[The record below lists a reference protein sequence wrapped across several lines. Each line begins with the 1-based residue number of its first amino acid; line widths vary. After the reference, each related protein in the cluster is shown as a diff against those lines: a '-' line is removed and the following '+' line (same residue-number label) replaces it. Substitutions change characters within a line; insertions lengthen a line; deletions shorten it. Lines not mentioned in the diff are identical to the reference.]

1 MTRSVGKSTIISS
14 LDEVI
19 LGKASMTVFCDRP
32 ADKRSRISRLDE
44 VRTENVTTVTICVK
58 ICRNDLRR
66 VRNVTVPPS
75 PVAVRKFSTYQIS
88 EDQFKSTTRVST

>member
-44 VRTENVTTVTICVK
+44 VRTESVTTICVK

-88 EDQFKSTTRVST
+88 EDQFKSATRVST